1 MHASGRHGRGA
12 SVVGLDSGCPSSC
25 IVTGQTYSRAI
36 PALAVTAHAYERD
49 RVRCLEAGF
58 AEHVPKPYELERLL
72 GLIAELAAAKKTEA
86 LVG

>member
-1 MHASGRHGRGA
+1 MPDIDGFELLATIAASGACAR
-12 SVVGLDSGCPSSC
+12 SP
-25 IVTGQTYSRAI
+25 Q
-36 PALAVTAHAYERD
+36 LAVTAHAYERD

-58 AEHVPKPYELERLL
+58 AEHVPKPYEAERLL